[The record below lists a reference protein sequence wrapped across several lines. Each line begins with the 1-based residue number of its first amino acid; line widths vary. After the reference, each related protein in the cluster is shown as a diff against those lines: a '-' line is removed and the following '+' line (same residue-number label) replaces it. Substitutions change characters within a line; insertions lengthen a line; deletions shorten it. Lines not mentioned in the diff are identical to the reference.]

1 MLPNL
6 IMSSQPET
14 KTKATVFSPRMSRK
28 PPFTAEV
35 QGIPQ
40 VSGETIPRR
49 NVRYPDLLSQPELGI
64 DTVFDIIQQSS
75 RHFGD
80 ARALGSRKLIKKHE
94 ETKKIKKIING
105 QTQEVDKTWTYFEMS
120 GYEYLSFKEYEAT
133 VLSVGAGLRKL
144 GLVKDDRVHLFATTS
159 AHWLS
164 IAHGS
169 MSQSMPIVTAYDTL
183 GVEGLRH
190 SLIQTKAKA
199 IFLEPQ
205 LLKTLLDSLED
216 LNHIEYVIYNTDG
229 DTELSLSSIKELKK
243 SHSHLTLLS
252 YDELIDLGHLHP
264 VEAVPPKT
272 EDPCCIMYTSG
283 SSGTPKG
290 VSLKHKNVVAAIAG
304 ANSIVGD
311 YLGPSDTLL
320 AYLPLAHIFEFVFEN
335 ACLYWGA
342 LMGYGHPRTLS
353 ETSMKN
359 CKGDIL
365 ELKPTLLVGVP
376 SVWEMVKKGVIAN
389 VNKGGPVVRSLF
401 WSAFYSKRLLSS
413 SGLPGSSILNTV
425 VFNKVKQAT
434 GGRLRFCMNGA
445 GPISQQTQEFISHTI
460 TPMISGYGSTET
472 TAMGAICDP
481 LSFTLQAG
489 DIPAC
494 IEIKLVDFPDA
505 GYFATD
511 TPPQGEI
518 WIRGPSVMS
527 EYYDNVVET
536 AEALTSD
543 GWFKTEDIG
552 EWDKNGHLKIID
564 RKKNLVKTMNGEY
577 IALEKLESVYR
588 SATVLANICIY
599 ASISETHPI
608 AIVVPAE
615 PALKKL
621 AESIGVEGHGIGDLV
636 HNESINREVLK
647 QMQAVGKRA
656 GLAGMEIIKG
666 VVLADEEWTIVN
678 KLVTATMK
686 LNRKAIFERYEKDIN
701 VAYGK

>member
-1 MLPNL
+1 
-6 IMSSQPET
+6 MSSKS
-14 KTKATVFSPRMSRK
+14 KTTTFSPRMSRK

-35 QGIPQ
+35 QGICQ
-40 VSGETIPRR
+40 VLGESIPRR
-49 NVRYPDLLSQPELGI
+49 NIRYPELLAGPEAGI
-64 DTVFDIIQQSS
+64 ETVFDIVQQSS
-75 RHFGD
+75 RRFGD
-80 ARALGSRKLIKKHE
+80 ARALGSRKLIRKHN
-94 ETKKIKKIING
+94 ETKKVKKIIDG
-105 QTQEVDKTWTYFEMS
+105 YPQEVDKVWTYFEMS

-190 SLIQTKAKA
+190 SLIQTKARA

-205 LLKTLLDSLED
+205 LLKTLIESLGD
-216 LNHIEYVIYNTDG
+216 LEHIEYVIYNTDG
-229 DTELSLSSIKELKK
+229 DTELPLSSIKELKK
-243 SHSHLTLLS
+243 SHNHLTLLS
-252 YDELIDLGHLHP
+252 YEELIDLGNLYP
-264 VEAVPPKT
+264 IEALPPQT
-272 EDPCCIMYTSG
+272 EDLCCIMYTSG

-304 ANSIVGD
+304 ANSIVGG

-342 LMGYGHPRTLS
+342 SMGYGHPRTLS
-353 ETSMKN
+353 EASMKN

-376 SVWEMVKKGVIAN
+376 SVWETVKKGVLAN
-389 VNKGGPVVRSLF
+389 VNKRGPIVRKFF
-401 WSAFYSKRLLSS
+401 WGAFYTKRMLSKI
-413 SGLPGSSILNTV
+413 GLPGSSLLDQIF
-425 VFNKVKQAT
+425 FNKVKQAT
-434 GGRLRFCMNGA
+434 GGRLRFCLNGA
-445 GPISQQTQEFISHTI
+445 GPISQQTQEFISLTI

-472 TAMGAICDP
+472 SAMGAICDP
-481 LSFTLQAG
+481 LSFSLQAG

-494 IEIKLVDFPDA
+494 IEVKLVDFIDA
-505 GYFATD
+505 GYFAKN

-527 EYYDNVVET
+527 EYYKNIVET
-536 AEALTSD
+536 TEALTLD
-543 GWFKTEDIG
+543 GWFKTGDIG
-552 EWDKNGHLKIID
+552 EWDKNGHLRIID

-588 SATVLANICIY
+588 AATVVANICIY
-599 ASISETHPI
+599 VSNTETHPI
-608 AIVVPAE
+608 AIIVPAE

-621 AESIGVEGHGIGDLV
+621 ADSIGVEGNGIDDLV
-636 HNESINREVLK
+636 HNESIRHEVLK
-647 QMQAVGKRA
+647 HMQAVGKKA
-656 GLAGMEIIKG
+656 GLASMEIIQG
-666 VVLADEEWTIVN
+666 VVLAGEEWTTTN
-678 KLVTATMK
+678 NLVTATTK
-686 LNRKAIFERYEKDIN
+686 LNRKAIFERYRDDID

>member
-1 MLPNL
+1 
-6 IMSSQPET
+6 MSSQTEM
-14 KTKATVFSPRMSRK
+14 KTKSTSFSPRMSRK

-49 NVRYPDLLSQPELGI
+49 NVRYPDLLSQPESGI
-64 DTVFDIIQQSS
+64 ETVFDIIQQSS
-75 RHFGD
+75 RRFGD
-80 ARALGSRKLIKKHE
+80 CTS
-94 ETKKIKKIING
+94 
-105 QTQEVDKTWTYFEMS
+105 
-120 GYEYLSFKEYEAT
+120 
-133 VLSVGAGLRKL
+133 AGDRVLRKL
-144 GLVKDDRVHLFATTS
+144 GLVKDDRFISLPQQGNRSYYRLSNIQAYTESS

-205 LLKTLLDSLED
+205 LLRTLLDSLED
-216 LNHIEYVIYNTDG
+216 LKHIEYVIYNTDG

-264 VEAVPPKT
+264 VEVVPPKP
-272 EDPCCIMYTSG
+272 EDLCCIMYTSG

-359 CKGDIL
+359 CKVDIL

-376 SVWEMVKKGVIAN
+376 SVWETVKKGVIAN
-389 VNKGGPVVRSLF
+389 VTKVVQF
-401 WSAFYSKRLLSS
+401 
-413 SGLPGSSILNTV
+413 GLPGTSILDTV

-472 TAMGAICDP
+472 AAMGAICDP

-505 GYFATD
+505 GYFATN

-543 GWFKTEDIG
+543 GWFKTGDIG

-588 SATVLANICIY
+588 SATIVANICIY

-615 PALKKL
+615 PALKTL

-647 QMQAVGKRA
+647 QMQTVGKRA
-656 GLAGMEIIKG
+656 GLA
-666 VVLADEEWTIVN
+666 
-678 KLVTATMK
+678 VTATMK
-686 LNRKAIFERYEKDIN
+686 LNRKAIFDRYEKDIN